1 MMTDLLYRQWNTVVE
16 RPCFW
21 RWATLCMSPLNY
33 RAMMRSNRMKV
44 CCKLFLSP
52 SYDDLFDFKFV
63 KDHSMSHYVRTVFQF
78 IRDNRE
84 KLALKGLIVRE
95 NMEKVAPYMLAQVI
109 AQMEEVTISYSYF
122 TPAQMETLFKKIF
135 VYNNLK
141 LSRLNLSD
149 ENDYYNVPCICSYS
163 LRMVDP
169 EIFAEAIL
177 RLEVMTLTRTRTTNN
192 QTEELFHRIIE
203 TKSKNL
209 KTLHVNFCVL
219 MLQEITASMLA
230 TAFVR
235 LEKLDISRKSLVRF
249 HQLHRLFR
257 EIINCDDK
265 ELVLKDINLKDTQL
279 GFLEPDLISGAL
291 LRLETVNISNTQAN
305 DKQLIHLVQ
314 SIADAK
320 EQKITSLD
328 LSENT
333 LTRVPPE
340 PLSTV
345 VCSIPVVN
353 LSKSKLTKVQL
364 NCLFE
369 NIAVSK
375 NLKLRELIIENC
387 NLYSVDYDNLAH
399 ALARLKCFR
408 IKKSELTSY
417 QKIKIERGLERVSCE
432 AS

>member
-1 MMTDLLYRQWNTVVE
+1 MVE
-16 RPCFW
+16 RSCFW
-21 RWATLCMSPLNY
+21 KWATLCMTPQNY
-33 RAMMRSNRMKV
+33 KAMMRTKRMKI
-44 CCKLFLSP
+44 CPKLFLSP
-52 SYDDLFDFKFV
+52 SFEELFDFKYV
-63 KDHSMSHYVRTVFQF
+63 KAHSMSHYVRTVFQF
-78 IRDNRE
+78 IRDHRD
-84 KLALKGLIVRE
+84 KLCLKTLIVRE
-95 NMEKVAPYMLAQVI
+95 NMEKVAPYMVAQVI

-135 VYNNLK
+135 VYNNLR
-141 LSRLNLSD
+141 LTRLNLSD

-235 LEKLDISRKSLVRF
+235 LERLDISKKSLVRF

-257 EIINCDDK
+257 EIINCRDD
-265 ELVLKDINLKDTQL
+265 ELVLKDVNLSDTQL
-279 GFLEPDLISGAL
+279 GFLEPDLISSAVV
-291 LRLETVNISNTQAN
+291 RLEKVNISNCQAT
-305 DKQLIHLVQ
+305 DRQLEHLIQ
-314 SIADAK
+314 TLADTEK
-320 EQKITSLD
+320 PMRLNTLD

-340 PLSTV
+340 SLSKA

-353 LSKSKLTKVQL
+353 LSKSKLTKIQL

-369 NIAVSK
+369 NIAGNK
-375 NLKLRELIIENC
+375 DLKLRELSIENC
-387 NLYSVDYDNLAH
+387 NLYSVDYDHL
-399 ALARLKCFR
+399 ALALSRLKHFR

-417 QKIKIERGLERVSCE
+417 QKMKIERGLERKTCE
-432 AS
+432 ARGKPCEATL